1 MKQPLKVNILA
12 AEQQWDDCS
21 SSAEKNLIMSIS
33 DHLMM
38 VSYTRPVS
46 NGKFRMLFNEGC
58 CFIMRKKIS
67 AFTSPYYLLILL
79 FILHIFNMLIVWFF
93 WAFFVCK
100 LLKMFLCD

>member
-38 VSYTRPVS
+38 VSYTMTS

-79 FILHIFNMLIVWFF
+79 FILHIFNMLIGFF
-93 WAFFVCK
+93 LSANC
-100 LLKMFLCD
+100 

>member
-38 VSYTRPVS
+38 VSYTMTS

-58 CFIMRKKIS
+58 CFIMRKKNLS
-67 AFTSPYYLLILL
+67 FHFTILSSDT
-79 FILHIFNMLIVWFF
+79 IIYTSYI
-93 WAFFVCK
+93 
-100 LLKMFLCD
+100 